1 MDCKLVQ
8 SFSATEDITI
18 TATAVGDTITT
29 MAIMMAV
36 GIRAAGILAGMMA
49 EEDIRAADMT
59 GVAEVEAVE
68 AAMVVEEEVAD
79 LCQYRRHQL
88 LERALP
94 AFAESQRNAAK

>member
-18 TATAVGDTITT
+18 TATVVGDTITT

-36 GIRAAGILAGMMA
+36 GIRAAGILAGMTA
-49 EEDIRAADMT
+49 EEDIQAADMT

-79 LCQYRRHQL
+79 FGQYRRHQL
-88 LERALP
+88 LVKALP

>member
-18 TATAVGDTITT
+18 TATVVGDTITT

-36 GIRAAGILAGMMA
+36 GIRAAGILARMTA

-59 GVAEVEAVE
+59 GEEAVEAVE

-79 LCQYRRHQL
+79 FGQYRRH
-88 LERALP
+88 
-94 AFAESQRNAAK
+94 

>member
-18 TATAVGDTITT
+18 TATVVGDTITT

-36 GIRAAGILAGMMA
+36 GIRAAGILAGMTA
-49 EEDIRAADMT
+49 EGDIRAADMT
-59 GVAEVEAVE
+59 GAEAVEAVE

-88 LERALP
+88 
-94 AFAESQRNAAK
+94 SGKGVSGVC

>member
-18 TATAVGDTITT
+18 TATVVGDTITT

-36 GIRAAGILAGMMA
+36 GIRAAGILAGMTA

-59 GVAEVEAVE
+59 AVGVEGAEG

-79 LCQYRRHQL
+79 LR
-88 LERALP
+88 
-94 AFAESQRNAAK
+94 